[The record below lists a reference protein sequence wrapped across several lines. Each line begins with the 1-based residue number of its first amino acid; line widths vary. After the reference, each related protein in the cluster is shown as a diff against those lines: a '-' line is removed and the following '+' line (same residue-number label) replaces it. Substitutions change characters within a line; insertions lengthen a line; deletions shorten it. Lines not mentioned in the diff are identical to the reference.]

1 MGRYR
6 KLRPRAPRRVG
17 GPTNY
22 EKRME
27 RWELEHNRR
36 EQKVENHND
45 KE

>member
-6 KLRPRAPRRVG
+6 KLRPRMPGRVG

-22 EKRME
+22 EKMME

-36 EQKVENHND
+36 ERLVER
-45 KE
+45 